1 MVVIGGLLAPIGG
14 KTPQNRLK
22 RPDDTVV
29 RPSRRRPRGFSTSS
43 CRSRN
48 PRLFATG
55 MDGTALVDGRRV
67 TNKPPPHNFSI
78 PEGLAKRRARSA
90 A

>member
-43 CRSRN
+43 IRYENHPAS
-48 PRLFATG
+48 LLLLDSLSLSSITG
-55 MDGTALVDGRRV
+55 GDSSPLYGGKSLTVGR
-67 TNKPPPHNFSI
+67 
-78 PEGLAKRRARSA
+78 
-90 A
+90 